1 MIKILVPAVA
11 AAIAATTVSAH
22 AATPQLDA
30 LFAETEI
37 RRAANLGWENR
48 DEVIQLHADGTF
60 TGVFEKYRQ
69 TSGDLT
75 FRYSGSIS
83 GRWTVRNGQLCLEG
97 QGLEHKG
104 ANCYAVSKGK
114 FAANE
119 YTGRDVRTGDV
130 WEMHV
135 HNRS

>member
-1 MIKILVPAVA
+1 MVKVLLPAVA
-11 AAIAATTVSAH
+11 AAMVASAASAQ
-22 AATPQLDA
+22 AATPQLEA
-30 LFAETEI
+30 LFAESEI
-37 RRAANLGWENR
+37 RRATNLGWENR
-48 DEVIQLHADGTF
+48 DEVIQLRADGTF

-69 TSGDLT
+69 TSSSLT

-83 GRWTVRNGQLCLEG
+83 GRWTVSNGQLCLEG
-97 QGLEHKG
+97 QGLEHEG

-114 FAANE
+114 FSANE